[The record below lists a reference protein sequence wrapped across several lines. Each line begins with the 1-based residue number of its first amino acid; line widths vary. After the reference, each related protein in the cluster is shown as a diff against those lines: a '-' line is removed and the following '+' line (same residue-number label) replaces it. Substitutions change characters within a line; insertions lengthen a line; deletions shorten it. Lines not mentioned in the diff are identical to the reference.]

1 VSDYASIPGV
11 RGRADRRPLVGYAMV
26 VGAAALFAFN
36 GTVSKVVLVSGLPAQ
51 RLTELRSAGAFL
63 ALAALLLAFAPRTLR
78 LTRREI
84 PFLLFYGI
92 AGFAFVQFFYFVA
105 LEHLPVGIAL
115 LVQYTAP
122 VFVAL
127 WARFGEHE
135 PVRRRMWGALALAL
149 AGLALVAEI
158 WGGLALDGVGVAA
171 GFAAAISLAI
181 YWIVGEHGVGTRD
194 PLSLNCWAF
203 LVSALFWSILQP
215 WWSFPWEELFETTS
229 LLGNLAHVELP
240 VWLLC
245 LWIVTMGSILPFGLV
260 IGALRHLP
268 ATRVGV
274 TAMLEPVLAALVA
287 YAWLGETLTA
297 MQLLGGLVVLA
308 GVVLAQTA
316 R

>member
-1 VSDYASIPGV
+1 MSDFASIPGV
-11 RGRADRRPLVGYAMV
+11 RGRADRRPLVGYAMT

-36 GTVSKVVLVSGLPAQ
+36 GTVSKVVLVSGMPSQ

-63 ALAALLLAFAPRTLR
+63 GLVALLLVIAPRSLR

-92 AGFAFVQFFYFVA
+92 AGFAFVQWFYFVA

-127 WARFGEHE
+127 WARFGERE
-135 PVRRRMWGALALAL
+135 PVRRRMWAALALAL

-158 WGGLALDGVGVAA
+158 WDGLALSEIGVAA
-171 GFAAAISLAI
+171 GFAAAVSLAI
-181 YWIVGEHGVGTRD
+181 YWVVGEHGVGTRD

-203 LVSALFWSILQP
+203 LVSALFWTLLQP
-215 WWSFPWEELFETTS
+215 WWSFPWDELVESTS
-229 LLGNLAHVELP
+229 LLGNLEGTELP

-245 LWIVTMGSILPFGLV
+245 VWIVVLGSILPFGLV

-274 TAMLEPVLAALVA
+274 TAMIEPVLAALVA

-297 MQLLGGLVVLA
+297 MQLVGGVVVLG

>member
-1 VSDYASIPGV
+1 
-11 RGRADRRPLVGYAMV
+11 MV
-26 VGAAALFAFN
+26 VGAAALFAVN
-36 GTVSKVVLVSGLPAQ
+36 GTVSKVVLLAGMPSQ

-63 ALAALLLAFAPRTLR
+63 GLAAVLLAFAPQSLR
-78 LTRREI
+78 LSVREV

-92 AGFAFVQFFYFVA
+92 AGFAFVQWFYFVA

-122 VFVAL
+122 VLVAL
-127 WARFGEHE
+127 WARFGERE
-135 PVRRRMWGALALAL
+135 QVRRRMWAALALAL

-158 WGGLALDGVGVAA
+158 WDGLALSGIGVAA
-171 GFAAAISLAI
+171 GFAAAVSLAI

-203 LVSALFWSILQP
+203 LASALFWTLLQP
-215 WWSFPWEELFETTS
+215 WWSFPWDELRETTS
-229 LLGNLAHVELP
+229 LLGHLGGVSLP
-240 VWLLC
+240 VWALC
-245 LWIVTMGSILPFGLV
+245 IWIVTMGSIIPFGLIV
-260 IGALRHLP
+260 GALRHLP

-297 MQLLGGLVVLA
+297 MQLAGGVVVLA